1 MSEKKF
7 FDETPQRL
15 QGYADK
21 WLADPKVKKAIHRSL
36 DDLLSGA
43 TDDNAADDAK
53 AVRATDERL
62 LKKADEPRRSRQPVR
77 HPLQSLPSP

>member
-43 TDDNAADDAK
+43 TDNNQHPEIGTGC
-53 AVRATDERL
+53 AVGNEFPN
-62 LKKADEPRRSRQPVR
+62 KP
-77 HPLQSLPSP
+77 